1 MMSKLIDLASLIAG
15 EDPDLLL
22 LTETWTNKDINS
34 AEISFKDYN
43 IYGRKDR
50 MDTSNGRGGGVIIYV
65 RDNIIE

>member
-1 MMSKLIDLASLIAG
+1 MMNKLIDLASLIAG

-34 AEISFKDYN
+34 AEISFKGYN

-50 MDTSNGRGGGVIIYV
+50 MDTGLGGKLLYCAKGT
-65 RDNIIE
+65 